1 MVKLFNF
8 LYSSSAL
15 PEKYRNLMTD
25 PLSPIHAFYPSGKV
39 YSQVKVIFMWSVVSS
54 SMGVFFFFLFP
65 FSVSDFEIDMHGKRF
80 AWQVE
85 YYLCYITILS
95 FGMFVY
101 ICLLSN

>member
-1 MVKLFNF
+1 MECGLLFNGC
-8 LYSSSAL
+8 L
-15 PEKYRNLMTD
+15 
-25 PLSPIHAFYPSGKV
+25 
-39 YSQVKVIFMWSVVSS
+39 
-54 SMGVFFFFLFP
+54 FFFFFP

-85 YYLCYITILS
+85 CYLCYITILS